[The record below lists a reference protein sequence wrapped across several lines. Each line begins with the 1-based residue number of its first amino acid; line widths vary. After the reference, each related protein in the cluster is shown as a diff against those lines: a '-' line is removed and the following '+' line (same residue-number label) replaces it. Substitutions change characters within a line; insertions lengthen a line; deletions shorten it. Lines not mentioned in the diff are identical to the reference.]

1 MHARRGSH
9 LAVPLYNV
17 GATVGIVALIF
28 LSAWRTVAPP
38 NIYIYIYTIAFER
51 EQSGSSIC
59 ITTGYMTPRPRPRR
73 AGPRAGRGA
82 PAARRALWVWRCR
95 ALVSVHSCGG
105 WRGRRGLSESRHRD
119 GDT

>member
-1 MHARRGSH
+1 
-9 LAVPLYNV
+9 V

-59 ITTGYMTPRPRPRR
+59 KCITTGYMTPRPRPRR
-73 AGPRAGRGA
+73 AARAGRGA

-95 ALVSVHSCGG
+95 ALVHSCGASG
-105 WRGRRGLSESRHRD
+105 GGCQNRDIATEHLSEVK
-119 GDT
+119 